1 MSEEKGDQEGENQL
15 TDQSVKEE
23 AITLLGG
30 GGGNPKAHKEITARK
45 CGNGNSKGSF
55 KPG

>member
-30 GGGNPKAHKEITARK
+30 GGGKPKGPQRNYGEEVRK
-45 CGNGNSKGSF
+45 W
-55 KPG
+55 